1 MTIYHCFPLVVY
13 FHTVFDV
20 EVGAVEN
27 EPPESLIDSSSPSP
41 SQLLPLLTLVSLLAI
56 LSLTCY

>member
-1 MTIYHCFPLVVY
+1 MTIYHCFPLAVF

-27 EPPESLIDSSSPSP
+27 EPPESLIDSSPSPSP
-41 SQLLPLLTLVSLLAI
+41 LLPLLTLSLLAI